1 MFGPSAMTD
10 YQLLI
15 QAFDIQKPTTIH
27 EVKLRLKIS
36 PFEKGDYI
44 EGALLWLVTAGILTT
59 PAKGYMN
66 ITRYYTLTAKGHCY
80 ALNKRCPLEDSRR
93 RKKLW

>member
-1 MFGPSAMTD
+1 MTD

-44 EGALLWLVTAGILTT
+44 EGALLWLVKAGLISTKT
-59 PAKGYMN
+59 ETYKNGHN
-66 ITRYYTLTAKGHCY
+66 HYTLTAKGHCY